1 MDKSVITVTGGTG
14 YIASWIVSDLLQE
27 GHKVR
32 ITVRNKSDFL
42 KYQHLLDLEGKTE
55 GELSVFEADL
65 LSPGSFDAAVK
76 GADYVMHTA
85 SPFFLDD
92 GGDPQKNLVDPAVKG
107 TKNVLEAVNRSA
119 SVKRVVLTSSIAAIY
134 GDSRE
139 MNDRGLASLDETIW
153 NESSSLRRNAYSY
166 SKTEAEK
173 AAWEMV
179 KKQAEWDLVTIH
191 PGFVLG
197 PSLTKRIDS
206 TSIGTLLRILRGE
219 IKSGAPLIEA
229 ISPGDLSF
237 ATTPSTSDFE
247 ASIQIDFDT
256 LMRSGTLKTGTF
268 VIDNGKD
275 LIPHKGLNLWNYTGG
290 GFGYWIKK
298 EDIEDE
304 PPMDGYPNR
313 TNVLIAHS
321 VFRESNTYRSQAG
334 SGLND
339 IYQNCFKPS
348 GSTVAPCSA
357 VGEVNPSCCNGT
369 PTSALNSD
377 GNCN

>member
-153 NESSSLRRNAYSY
+153 NESSSLKRNAYSY

-197 PSLTKRIDS
+197 PSQTKRIDS

-219 IKSGAPLIEA
+219 IKSGAPDLRFIFSDVRDISRGHISAAFTESANGRYIIANESGNLLSIGKVIEA
-229 ISPGDLSF
+229 AHMGAYKVPKNLVPKWLVWLIAPTIGFTRQF
-237 ATTPSTSDFE
+237 AKDNIGYPLAADNRR
-247 ASIQIDFDT
+247 SIQD
-256 LMRSGTLKTGTF
+256 LKL
-268 VIDNGKD
+268 V
-275 LIPHKGLNLWNYTGG
+275 YTPL
-290 GFGYWIKK
+290 K
-298 EDIEDE
+298 
-304 PPMDGYPNR
+304 
-313 TNVLIAHS
+313 
-321 VFRESNTYRSQAG
+321 
-334 SGLND
+334 
-339 IYQNCFKPS
+339 
-348 GSTVAPCSA
+348 STILDHV
-357 VGEVNPSCCNGT
+357 EQ
-369 PTSALNSD
+369 LKSD
-377 GNCN
+377 GLI